1 MGHYNF
7 HAHAIEVL
15 TNTPLRQVLHKL
27 KTSGRL
33 LKWSIELSQFDIT
46 YTPRTSINGQVL
58 ADFIVEFAH
67 RPHEEGEVEEN
78 EPAGEGEKQ
87 PEEWSLHVDG
97 ASNKGGAGAGIV
109 MTRPEGH
116 KM

>member
-1 MGHYNF
+1 MVSRKLRPYF

-15 TNTPLRQVLHKL
+15 TDTPLRQVLHNPETLGK
-27 KTSGRL
+27 L

-46 YTPRTSINGQVL
+46 YTPRTSVNRQVL

-78 EPAGEGEKQ
+78 EPMGEGEK
-87 PEEWSLHVDG
+87 
-97 ASNKGGAGAGIV
+97 
-109 MTRPEGH
+109 
-116 KM
+116 